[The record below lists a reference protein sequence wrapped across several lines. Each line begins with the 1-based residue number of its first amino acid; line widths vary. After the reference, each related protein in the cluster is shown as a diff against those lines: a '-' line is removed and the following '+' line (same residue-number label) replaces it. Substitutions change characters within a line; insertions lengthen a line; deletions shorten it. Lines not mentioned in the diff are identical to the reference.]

1 MKKSLKKY
9 RDFIT
14 ESSSEF
20 DEVKK
25 ILFERTRFFEE
36 VHELSELQFTSRRSY
51 SDLCKTNNDP
61 EIDFNKM
68 QSYMDSRGFSIEKI
82 KLLFSD
88 ENNQKCGFNL
98 IDLYDGNKTTINAR
112 PEFQEV
118 RQWIVDSRTSL
129 LRGLDSES
137 ASVDVY
143 LYKLFEKIGLDKNLV
158 ELGGPGWADW
168 SNGGD
173 EEALIR
179 YRYGYHQTKY
189 GQLMLQQVGKTAE
202 DLKSDAIK
210 ELKKELN
217 DEFNKIIERVI
228 KNKIDKKFPVSFDH
242 NDFTLMEE
250 DRLIIFCK
258 EIADTLNR
266 SNILNLYETKKFD
279 SEDIS
284 SEFVKSLDWF
294 KLSDDDEQSMEI
306 VDGDL
311 VIWGDFGT

>member
-25 ILFERTRFFEE
+25 ILLERTRFFEE
-36 VHELSELQFTSRRSY
+36 ILELSELQFTSRRSY
-51 SDLCKTNNDP
+51 SDLCKTDNDP
-61 EIDFNKM
+61 ETDFNKM
-68 QSYMDSRGFSIEKI
+68 QSYMDSRGFSIERVKE
-82 KLLFSD
+82 LFSK
-88 ENNQKCGFNL
+88 ENNSKCGFDL
-98 IDLYDGNKTTINAR
+98 IDLYDGNKTNINAR

-118 RQWIVDSRTSL
+118 RQWIVNSRTSL

-158 ELGGPGWADW
+158 ELGGSGWSDW

-173 EEALIR
+173 DEALIR

-228 KNKIDKKFPVSFDH
+228 GNKINKKFPVSFDH

-266 SNILNLYETKKFD
+266 SNILNLYEIKKFD

-284 SEFVKSLDWF
+284 SEFVKSLEWF